1 MPIETLTVDGKK
13 YLYFY
18 CYDRSVS
25 RKIRIYIGPASD
37 AHSRKRASTLER
49 RYRAVQEVKDRL
61 LLHVSKFT
69 VSQAQGNALDAATE
83 RLVILKELE
92 NLAAALER

>member
-1 MPIETLTVDGKK
+1 MPVETLTVDGKK

-25 RKIRIYIGPASD
+25 RKIRVYIGPASE
-37 AHSRKRASTLER
+37 ARSRSRASALER

-61 LLHVSKFT
+61 LLHVSRFT
-69 VSQAQGNALDAATE
+69 ASQALGNSVDAATE
-83 RLVILKELE
+83 RMAVLKELE
-92 NLAAALER
+92 NLAAAVEG

>member
-25 RKIRIYIGPASD
+25 RKIRVYIGPASNTR
-37 AHSRKRASTLER
+37 SRRRACALDR
-49 RYRAVQEVKDRL
+49 RYRTVQEVRDRL
-61 LLHVSKFT
+61 LLHVSRFT

-92 NLAAALER
+92 NLAAALEG